1 MLDNYSKLPMQTS
14 TEARTVFFFLSSSQ
28 KKTEENKQVI
38 ARNRCEIRLDNS
50 IKRRYKSKYP
60 LIEVGDLVSVNK
72 AWLIKQIWMNVC
84 GILTMKN
91 KLIGPFWAADL
102 ISVSVLKYKFV
113 YPQVKPISCFKLRL
127 TLT

>member
-1 MLDNYSKLPMQTS
+1 MQTS
-14 TEARTVFFFLSSSQ
+14 TEARTVFFFFLSSSQ

-38 ARNRCEIRLDNS
+38 ARNRCEIRLDSS

-72 AWLIKQIWMNVC
+72 ARLIKQIWMNVC
-84 GILTMKN
+84 GISTMKN
-91 KLIGPFWAADL
+91 KLTGPFWAADL
-102 ISVSVLKYKFV
+102 ISVSFLKYKFV
-113 YPQVKPISCFKLRL
+113 YPQVKPISSFKLRL